1 MCPSSKTRRQP
12 LRRRPRCPMSL
23 LPAFTTLGS
32 GPTVLML
39 HDADGGHLS
48 FSPQMET
55 LATHGL
61 RAVAWDM
68 PGYGHSAPVEPF
80 NFLGLARR
88 CQTLVAAL
96 ECGPLTLVGH
106 GLGAMLAL
114 ELAVRGDL
122 CIERLVLCAGG
133 PPLDTAALARWRGER
148 ERALAQGAAMAQVAD
163 ILVPQQV
170 GTGALP
176 EGVRL
181 AHLALGRVHR
191 AAYGRALAL
200 LGGFERGATELARL
214 ALPTLVVG
222 GAQDRTLPPDALDAL
237 AALLPHAERLN
248 LPAIGHWP
256 QLEAPEAFDAAL
268 LEFLA
273 PPRVL
278 H

>member
-1 MCPSSKTRRQP
+1 
-12 LRRRPRCPMSL
+12 MSL

-55 LATHGL
+55 LASRGM

-88 CQTLVAAL
+88 CQTLVDAL
-96 ECGPLTLVGH
+96 ECGPITLLGH

-114 ELAVRGDL
+114 ELAVRGNL
-122 CIERLVLCAGG
+122 PITRLVLCAGG
-133 PPLDTAALARWRGER
+133 PRLDAAALARWRGER
-148 ERALAQGAAMAQVAD
+148 ERAVNQGASMDQVAD
-163 ILVPQQV
+163 ILVPRHI

-200 LGGFERGATELARL
+200 LGDFERSEAELARV

-222 GAQDRTLPPDALDAL
+222 GAQDRTLPPEALDAL
-237 AALLPHAERLN
+237 AALLPHAERLD
-248 LPAIGHWP
+248 LPAVGHWP

-268 LEFLA
+268 LDFLA